1 MRDLFCSMVNKRSL
15 PPPPPFGGTSLK
27 GGGTVLRGLRPLTLL
42 FSVLMTAVLLTGCG
56 STNTAQ
62 MDSLIAAQEQTEAA
76 VTEAPAETSVP
87 EASSAFVPAEG
98 DIDLTTLDGTMVY
111 AQVFD
116 MVSNPDA
123 YTGRTVR
130 AHGPFAYYQD
140 ENTGKEY
147 FAVLISDATA
157 CCAQGVEF
165 VLDGEHAYPDDY
177 PELNEEITVI
187 GRFNYYKEGVYTYC
201 QLTDAIITDQ

>member
-1 MRDLFCSMVNKRSL
+1 MRFAKL
-15 PPPPPFGGTSLK
+15 T
-27 GGGTVLRGLRPLTLL
+27 PLLL
-42 FSVLMTAVLLTGCG
+42 TAVLLTGCG
-56 STNTAQ
+56 STNTTQ
-62 MDSLIAAQEQTEAA
+62 MDSLIAAQEQTEAP
-76 VTEAPAETSVP
+76 VTEAPAESSSPAAP

-177 PELNEEITVI
+177 PETGTEITVTGVFDSYEENGTVYVQLLHAEI
-187 GRFNYYKEGVYTYC
+187 EG
-201 QLTDAIITDQ
+201 